1 MLIMKNKIDFF
12 LAWTESEAHRTTAVT
27 LTECEAVNHL
37 YIISSARDEEEWDVA
52 EHVTVLH
59 ADNVTGTKFFRQV
72 AARAKAEYAASARK
86 AVPPA
91 ALWIMLAGEN
101 SRGRS
106 VKLDENKI
114 TFLFALTFQ

>member
-1 MLIMKNKIDFF
+1 MGPLQGPQ
-12 LAWTESEAHRTTAVT
+12 
-27 LTECEAVNHL
+27 CEAGRAAGCEGQARQL
-37 YIISSARDEEEWDVA
+37 CPQPSA
-52 EHVTVLH
+52 
-59 ADNVTGTKFFRQV
+59 
-72 AARAKAEYAASARK
+72 AASARK